1 MEYNIVTNYKINQVF
16 KNKSRYFRVNLG
28 LASTVES
35 NSGDRVLSQKDSF
48 AYFYNTNYKTTIL
61 GQGSIG
67 DIKVYT
73 DHYIM
78 EDKIAFYYD
87 REEFI
92 FDFDDKMVNEKGV
105 DFYLGY
111 LIKEIETEYQDRIK
125 EKEKVVEE
133 QKVQVG
139 DPSKIFENP
148 GNVSYS
154 DLKAYLE
161 KQRIDRMSS

>member
-1 MEYNIVTNYKINQVF
+1 M
-16 KNKSRYFRVNLG
+16 
-28 LASTVES
+28 
-35 NSGDRVLSQKDSF
+35 
-48 AYFYNTNYKTTIL
+48 
-61 GQGSIG
+61 
-67 DIKVYT
+67 
-73 DHYIM
+73 
-78 EDKIAFYYD
+78 
-87 REEFI
+87 
-92 FDFDDKMVNEKGV
+92 